1 VYAALVDQQADE
13 ERQRKAGLEARGLA
27 LITTSAALVSL
38 LFGLAAVVTDSDS
51 FQLTEASKIFLIA
64 STGFFVFAAVLGL
77 GSNWPFRYQQVDIA
91 NLRDLTS
98 EEYWSGDETV
108 ASRRVAQVRVSIL
121 ARARKMNLRKGRL
134 LLAGILVEV
143 LAVLSLAVSVIV
155 MVAGA

>member
-77 GSNWPFRYQQVDIA
+77 GSNIA